1 MIATLT
7 LPATRRKPTA
17 MLIRSAVAGAALVA
31 TLTIAAPPARADF
44 GMMMA
49 HNFEIVMAGVGKQNA
64 DRRRQ
69 VSVRQVLR
77 TLGQRGYRDFRV
89 LTAPRGVYRILA
101 HRNSRAYV
109 ITAGTRD
116 GRILAVKRA

>member
-1 MIATLT
+1 
-7 LPATRRKPTA
+7 
-17 MLIRSAVAGAALVA
+17 MLIRSAVAAAAVVA
-31 TLTIAAPPARADF
+31 ALTIATPPAKADF

-49 HNFEIVMAGVGKQNA
+49 HNFEIVMAGVGKQHA
-64 DRRRQ
+64 DRHRQ

-101 HRNSRAYV
+101 HRNGRTYV
-109 ITAGTRD
+109 ITAGVRD